1 MKRLGLAATVLML
14 LSGCAANGF
23 YEGVHDDTPEDIE
36 KYTDKKFFGVPVL
49 LGLEGSSV
57 KLDNQWRA
65 TVAHNK
71 WLLIGQ
77 EVYYHPRCDF
87 ALIKV
92 EDTGEE
98 PDLGLI
104 LDNEKVFHTGYPV
117 FGFYSSHEG
126 KYLADVKDNSD
137 DCTYSTTDATLISGM
152 SGGGVFNEKG
162 AVAGVNVGIMFGV
175 DWKDNP
181 VDVSNPAVFMS
192 LLAVRDFIFEVT
204 GKNLYP
210 EFDTYS
216 NQLTEEEKKHIKEDL
231 K

>member
-36 KYTDKKFFGVPVL
+36 KYTDKKFLGFPAL
-49 LGLEGSSV
+49 LALEGSSV

-98 PDLGLI
+98 PDIGLI
-104 LDNEKVFHTGYPV
+104 YDNESVFHTGYPA

-126 KYLADVKDNSD
+126 KYLTDVKDLSD
-137 DCTYSTTDATLISGM
+137 GCTYSTTDATLISGM

-162 AVAGVNVGIMFGV
+162 AVSGVNVGIMFGV
-175 DWKDNP
+175 DWQENEI
-181 VDVSNPAVFMS
+181 DVSNPAVFMPFV
-192 LLAVRDFIFEVT
+192 AVRDFIFEVT
-204 GKNLYP
+204 GKNLHSDF
-210 EFDTYS
+210 ETYANPLS
-216 NQLTEEEKKHIKEDL
+216 KEEIIDIKKEL